1 MVHCSAPPPPER
13 SIPSLGFGASGAWAL
28 SLYPEE
34 KAQRV
39 IDEAISL
46 GIRHFDT
53 AGFYN
58 QGRAEERLGSVLKRH
73 LKDDDRRP
81 TLTISTK
88 IGKTIDDRG
97 RLRRDF
103 RRPTILS
110 AIDQSCSRL
119 GVETLDIVYLH
130 GPDKHEILSSLPPLL
145 ALKEKGRIGAI
156 GICSDAEPLRAA
168 ANLPEV
174 DVLMGR
180 FNLFDQRNAKTFAQA
195 KANGKRTVA
204 IAPLAQAL
212 WRRSLFTPRGIPDL
226 WYTARAAMRNRQ
238 EWINAQRAR
247 WLHRIEGWTAAEL
260 AISFVA
266 SSPDI
271 DVMITTTTRPA
282 HLRET
287 AAARLRPLPEIVRS
301 RIYG

>member
-1 MVHCSAPPPPER
+1 MVPSPPPPPPEC
-13 SIPSLGFGASGAWAL
+13 SPPSLGFGASGAWAL
-28 SLYPEE
+28 SLYPEQ
-34 KAQRV
+34 KAQQI

-58 QGRAEERLGSVLKRH
+58 QGRAEERLGSTLKRYVN
-73 LKDDDRRP
+73 DDDIRP

-88 IGKTIDDRG
+88 IGKTIDTRG
-97 RLRRDF
+97 RLNRDF
-103 RRPTILS
+103 RPPTIDRT
-110 AIDQSCSRL
+110 IKQSCSRL
-119 GVETLDIVYLH
+119 GVETLDVVYLH
-130 GPDKHEILSSLPPLL
+130 GPDKHEISSSLPHLL

-156 GICSDAEPLRAA
+156 GICSDAEPLRTAID
-168 ANLPEV
+168 LPEI

-180 FNLFDQRNAKTFAQA
+180 FNLFDQRNAETFARA
-195 KANGKRTVA
+195 KAGGKRTVA

-226 WYTARAAMRNRQ
+226 WYTARAAVRNRR
-238 EWINAQRAR
+238 EWVNAQRAR
-247 WLHRIEGWTAAEL
+247 WLHRIDGWTAAEL
-260 AISFVA
+260 AVAFVA
-266 SSPDI
+266 SSPNI

-287 AAARLRPLPEIVRS
+287 AAARLRPLPEVVRS